1 MPFNERR
8 QVEEINDK
16 RGIVMR
22 YDPLFIQFLY
32 HFNIDRDYY
41 ECHEVME
48 ELWMEENRN
57 LLFQGLLQV
66 AVGLYHARN
75 NNTSGAIKIFSHAL
89 RKLERYAEHQ
99 LGIDMEQLLQEI
111 RQYRIQ
117 LQCYDPDGPPF
128 DFYDL
133 TIMIND
139 NQLAI
144 DLRSYIATIH
154 NQ

>member
-1 MPFNERR
+1 
-8 QVEEINDK
+8 
-16 RGIVMR
+16 MR

-32 HFNIDRDYY
+32 HFNIDRDYF

-75 NNTSGAIKIFSHAL
+75 NNTNGAIKLFSQAL
-89 RKLERYAEHQ
+89 RKLELYPDHQ

-111 RQYRIQ
+111 RQYQIQ
-117 LQCYDPDGPPF
+117 LQCYEPAGLPF

-133 TIMIND
+133 TIIIDD
-139 NQLAI
+139 NQLTI
-144 DLRSYIATIH
+144 DLGSYIATTLH
-154 NQ
+154 Q

>member
-1 MPFNERR
+1 
-8 QVEEINDK
+8 
-16 RGIVMR
+16 MR

-66 AVGLYHARN
+66 AVGLFHARN
-75 NNTSGAIKIFSHAL
+75 NNTNGAIKSFSQAL
-89 RKLERYAEHQ
+89 RKLELYPEHQ

-111 RQYRIQ
+111 RQYRIR
-117 LQCYDPDGPPF
+117 LQCYDPAGSPF

-133 TIMIND
+133 TIIIDD

-144 DLRSYIATIH
+144 DLRSYIVTTH
-154 NQ
+154 KE